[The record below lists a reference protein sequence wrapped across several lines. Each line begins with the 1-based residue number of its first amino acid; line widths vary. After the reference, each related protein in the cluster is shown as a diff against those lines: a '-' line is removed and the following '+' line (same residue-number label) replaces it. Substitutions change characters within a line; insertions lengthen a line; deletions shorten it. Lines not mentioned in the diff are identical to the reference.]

1 MRNSTDRRLART
13 TTQTSPQPEPET
25 KICELNFN
33 TQKQYKNLVFSKCY
47 CGTCEVL
54 GIDAIRSIYNLEHI
68 IEDNSPL
75 IFLFLGK
82 ALVK

>member
-1 MRNSTDRRLART
+1 MSKCSSRRLDGS

-75 IFLFLGK
+75 IFSFLGK